1 MIVTGIL
8 FVAVTALVKFMG
20 PTMPAVQA
28 AFLRYALG
36 LILLVP
42 LLSWRKKMSL
52 QKRHWWMAITRGVAH
67 TAAVGLWFY
76 AMARIPIADV
86 TAMNYMSPIYVTIVS
101 VRRLLVRPIIPWQ

>member
-42 LLSWRKKMSL
+42 LLSWRKGRIIRQFELAKPVRC
-52 QKRHWWMAITRGVAH
+52 K
-67 TAAVGLWFY
+67 
-76 AMARIPIADV
+76 AMRFPD
-86 TAMNYMSPIYVTIVS
+86 
-101 VRRLLVRPIIPWQ
+101 RLHC